1 MPDVPPV
8 YPFELITNA
17 NAVGR
22 VVTLGLGKE
31 EGRHCQI
38 QIRLTVLVLHL
49 YT

>member
-8 YPFELITNA
+8 YPFESITNA

-31 EGRHCQI
+31 EGQI